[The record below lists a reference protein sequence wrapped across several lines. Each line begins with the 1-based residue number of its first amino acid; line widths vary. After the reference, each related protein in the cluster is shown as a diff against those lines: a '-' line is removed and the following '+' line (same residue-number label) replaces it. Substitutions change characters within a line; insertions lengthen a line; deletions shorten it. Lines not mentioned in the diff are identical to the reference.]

1 MRGFLLG
8 YCNLDLESFSRS
20 LAKCNSQV
28 FTTLDKS
35 SRSSGQNRGER
46 GGGGGGRGCDE
57 CTIITSDIMELEVPI
72 YVLHVSAVTQK
83 RFEAGS
89 SFVAHWS
96 I

>member
-20 LAKCNSQV
+20 SAKCNSKV

-46 GGGGGGRGCDE
+46 GGRGGGRGCGE
-57 CTIITSDIMELEVPI
+57 CTIITGDIMELAVPMC
-72 YVLHVSAVTQK
+72 VLHVSAVTQK

-89 SFVAHWS
+89 SHTGRYH
-96 I
+96 